1 MKGSRAEWL
10 ILAALLVVLVGAS
23 ILVGA
28 QGESEGPELAPDP
41 STYNA
46 RGSGSK
52 GLFVWLQ
59 ELGVNVR
66 RWERPLEDLPEEA
79 RVLLVLGPRRL
90 LDGGELA
97 AVERWVRAGGV
108 LCLADSA
115 VGRAVPGVLPGP
127 AALKFGL
134 RPRFAGGPAT
144 LRPACQ
150 KSRVALGSSAALRS
164 CSAERTA
171 YRVRNQCL
179 VRRPLSSRR
188 ASGPA
193 RVPIRST

>member
-134 RPRFAGGPAT
+134 RPRFAEEIISELRKVTWPTREDVVHLTVVVVIIT
-144 LRPACQ
+144 LI
-150 KSRVALGSSAALRS
+150 LGAVLGAIDIGFGWLIDNTLLR
-164 CSAERTA
+164 
-171 YRVRNQCL
+171 
-179 VRRPLSSRR
+179 
-188 ASGPA
+188 
-193 RVPIRST
+193 